1 MPNWSDD
8 EGRCHFMVGRVPC
21 WQSSIGCPMHAAKE
35 EKPKRQAKVKLSAYE
50 QCLNALNM
58 TERDQRV
65 EVEPKVLERLLKDVN
80 RLTKAEATL
89 ARQRAE
95 IRRLRE
101 AFARFLLGCDL
112 VNTHENHARLIE
124 ANKALAPKRRAKR

>member
-1 MPNWSDD
+1 M
-8 EGRCHFMVGRVPC
+8 
-21 WQSSIGCPMHAAKE
+21 
-35 EKPKRQAKVKLSAYE
+35 KR
-50 QCLNALNM
+50 
-58 TERDQRV
+58 
-65 EVEPKVLERLLKDVN
+65 
-80 RLTKAEATL
+80 ATL
-89 ARQRAE
+89 TWVKSWVKHRADSPFHPQFVDILGSDARQRAE